1 MKNLILEN
9 FEVLEMNSEE
19 TAEMNGGAW
28 WTGPAIVVGLVIS
41 AINNFQD
48 IREGFMDGYNGV
60 PPRHKQVYMNIK
72 EIKE

>member
-19 TAEMNGGAW
+19 TAEMNGGGW
-28 WTGPAIVVGLVIS
+28 WGPAIVAGLIIS
-41 AINNFQD
+41 AIDNFQD

-60 PPRHKQVYMNIK
+60 PPRHH
-72 EIKE
+72 